1 MTTHYYHRRC
11 FFTCLAVVL
20 LASVVMMASGI
31 LSARADTTASSTQDV
46 NALISAKN
54 QELQQINQQIAQ
66 NQSQLMQAQQQKQTL
81 SSQLSQINAEI
92 NQIDLGIQSSKIT
105 IDTLGLQIEQLQ
117 SSIAQG
123 RSDVAQKQEAVKKV
137 LQQMQEAE
145 GDTPLMIL
153 LKDQTISDSVMAIQS
168 LQDVNNKLLTSI
180 NDLLNT
186 QQQLTAAVAQ
196 ASEIKQSKE
205 QEYQNLNNK
214 KIIASQLSQEKQQ
227 FLAQTKNQ
235 EKLYQASLA
244 ALQQRQL
251 EIASEIDSL
260 EAPLREKINFKSLP
274 KFVPGLLAMPLKTF
288 IMTQG
293 YGSTAFAKGAY
304 KTSHWHNGVDL
315 AAPIGTPIYAAADGI
330 VLAATNQDV
339 YCPHGAYG
347 KYVAIKHLN
356 GLTTLYGHMSLIVV
370 TKNQSVKRG
379 DLIGYV
385 GRTGFATGPHLH
397 FGVYDSETFKIAP
410 SRYCGPEMPYGG
422 DINPLNYLP
431 TIPSSQIAPGSGGL
445 QPGE

>member
-1 MTTHYYHRRC
+1 MPRAMYHHTRC
-11 FFTCLAVVL
+11 LFTCAAIISFVAVFAATGTPL
-20 LASVVMMASGI
+20 I
-31 LSARADTTASSTQDV
+31 YADTAASSTQDV
-46 NALISAKN
+46 NALITTKN

-66 NQSQLMQAQQQKQTL
+66 NQQQLLQTQQQKQTL
-81 SSQLSQINAEI
+81 ASQLSQINSGINEI
-92 NQIDLGIQSSKIT
+92 NLGIQSSKIT
-105 IDTLGLQIEQLQ
+105 IDSLGLQIGQLQ
-117 SSIAQG
+117 STIAQ
-123 RSDVAQKQEAVKKV
+123 DQIAVAQKQEAVKKV
-137 LQQMQEAE
+137 IQQMQQEE

-153 LKDQTISDSVMAIQS
+153 LKDQTISDSVLAIQS
-168 LQDVNNKLLTSI
+168 LQDVNNKLLASI
-180 NDLLNT
+180 SDLLAT
-186 QQQLTAAVAQ
+186 QQQLAATANQ
-196 ASEIKQSKE
+196 ATATKQNKE
-205 QEYQNLNNK
+205 EEYQNLNNK

-235 EKLYQASLA
+235 EKLYQASLT

-251 EIASEIDSL
+251 AIASEIDSL
-260 EAPLREKINFKSLP
+260 EAPLREKINFKTLP
-274 KFVPGLLAMPLKTF
+274 KFSPGLLAMPLKTF

-293 YGSTAFAKGAY
+293 YGSTGFAKTAY

-330 VLAATNQDV
+330 VLAAMNQDA

-356 GLTTLYGHMSLIVV
+356 GLTTVYGHMSLIVA
-370 TKNQSVKRG
+370 KQNQAVKRG

-385 GRTGFATGPHLH
+385 GRTGYATGPHLH
-397 FGVYDSETFKIAP
+397 FGVYDSETFKIGP
-410 SRYCGPEMPYGG
+410 SKYCGPQMPYGG

-431 TIPSSQIAPGSGGL
+431 TIPSSDIAPNSGGL